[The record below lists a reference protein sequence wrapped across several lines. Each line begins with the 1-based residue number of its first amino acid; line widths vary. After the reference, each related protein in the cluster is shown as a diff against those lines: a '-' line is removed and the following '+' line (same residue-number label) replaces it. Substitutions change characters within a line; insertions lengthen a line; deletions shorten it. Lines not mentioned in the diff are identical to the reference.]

1 MTNLPAV
8 IILFFGTRKKRMIT
22 AGKLVIHGEVEN
34 ESTLVITEKVRFRN
48 SVECISNYNRL
59 VFEWSE
65 SALDYDIESWTYNT
79 FNEVNQRMELFRF
92 GNCIEVRRT
101 ILKKVG

>member
-1 MTNLPAV
+1 MMSV
-8 IILFFGTRKKRMIT
+8 FFGTRKKRMIT